1 MRWIEI
7 ESSGPARGTVKIQG
21 SKNSSLALISACCL
35 TDEPV
40 ILKQIPD
47 LYDVRTITG
56 IAADIGLSI
65 DRLPQGELRV
75 QADRVTHAELDP
87 AKTSAFRASYYFV
100 GALLARFG
108 RVSIGYPGGD
118 DFVHRPMEQH
128 IKLFQAL
135 GAKVT
140 FFEKY
145 YVVEAERLQGADIY
159 FDVITSGATIN
170 ALLAASLAE
179 GKTIL
184 RNAAKD
190 PEVVDTANLL
200 NQMGAKI
207 IGAGTDHIEI
217 RGVKALSG
225 CTYTVI
231 PDRLIAGTMLM
242 VAGITGGEVTVED
255 VVPEHL
261 GSCLSKLE
269 EIGLRLE
276 VGTDRITAY
285 GKSKYRA
292 TRVRTGMYPSFAT
305 DLQQPI
311 TGLLLKAE
319 GRSLVADKVYPYRFS
334 HVPQLIKMGADIR
347 VRTNG
352 VAVIEGG
359 KPLRGA
365 IVQATD
371 VRAGALLIMAG
382 MMAEGTTYI
391 TGVEHIERGFDQAIE
406 VFSGLGVNI
415 AKKEGSGLF
424 LAEMGKIS
432 SQ

>member
-21 SKNSSLALISACCL
+21 SKNSSLALIAACCL
-35 TDEPV
+35 TEEPV

-47 LYDVRTITG
+47 LYDIRTISG
-56 IAADIGLSI
+56 IAEDIGLLI
-65 DRLPQGELRV
+65 ERGLNGDLHIQANRV
-75 QADRVTHAELDP
+75 VRAELDP
-87 AKTSAFRASYYFV
+87 VKTSAFRASYYFV
-100 GALLARFG
+100 GALLARFR

-140 FFEKY
+140 FFEKH
-145 YVVEAERLQGADIY
+145 YVVEADRLHGADIY

-200 NQMGAKI
+200 NQMGARI

-217 RGVKALSG
+217 RGVEALNG

-242 VAGITGGEVTVED
+242 VAGVTGGEITVED
-255 VVPEHL
+255 IVPEHL

-269 EIGLRLE
+269 EIGLALE
-276 VGTDRITAY
+276 VGIDRITAY
-285 GKSKYRA
+285 GQPRYRA

-319 GRSLVADKVYPYRFS
+319 GRSLIADKVYPYRFS
-334 HVPQLIKMGADIR
+334 HVPQLVKMGADMH
-347 VRTNG
+347 VRGNG
-352 VAVIEGG
+352 VAVLEGG
-359 KPLRGA
+359 KPLHGA

-382 MMAEGTTYI
+382 MLAEGTTYI
-391 TGVEHIERGFDQAIE
+391 TGVEHIERGFDQAVD
-406 VFSGLGVNI
+406 VFASLGVRI
-415 AKKEGSGLF
+415 SKKEGSGLF
-424 LAEMGKIS
+424 LEEMGMIS